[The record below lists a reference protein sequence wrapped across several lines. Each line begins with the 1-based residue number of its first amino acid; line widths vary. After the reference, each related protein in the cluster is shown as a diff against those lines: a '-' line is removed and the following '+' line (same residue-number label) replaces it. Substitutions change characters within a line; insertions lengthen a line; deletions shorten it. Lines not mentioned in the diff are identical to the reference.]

1 MRKKVSVSDWLL
13 LGLGGFI
20 DFINEI
26 RDPFGLLSSFYQQT
40 YGFVPLRF
48 QKTNIYHSIWRKL
61 KTQDIKKTK
70 INGKN
75 YIRLTLKG
83 LRKVKKRFPILIES
97 KKEWDGFFRV
107 VIYDISE
114 ETRKVRDRFRLKLKE
129 LGFGLLQKSVW
140 ISPYS
145 FLNELKE
152 FLKINHLDKKVLI
165 LETNNFYVDNL
176 KEFAKEIW
184 PLDEINE
191 KYKEIYK
198 KLLKFKSL
206 KRKHDRVTLLK
217 KIKQEIFSVYFKDP
231 FLPDEFLPNDWM
243 RKKVVRDI
251 KKLKIFS
258 L

>member
-1 MRKKVSVSDWLL
+1 MGKKISASDWLL

-20 DFINEI
+20 DFINEF

-40 YGFVPLRF
+40 YGFVPLGF

-140 ISPYS
+140 ISPYG

-165 LETNNFYVDNL
+165 LETNNFYVGNL

-184 PLDEINE
+184 PLDEIN
-191 KYKEIYK
+191 
-198 KLLKFKSL
+198 
-206 KRKHDRVTLLK
+206 
-217 KIKQEIFSVYFKDP
+217 
-231 FLPDEFLPNDWM
+231 
-243 RKKVVRDI
+243 
-251 KKLKIFS
+251 
-258 L
+258 

>member
-1 MRKKVSVSDWLL
+1 MVAFGSWGV
-13 LGLGGFI
+13 I
-20 DFINEI
+20 DFINEM

-48 QKTNIYHSIWRKL
+48 QRINIYHSIWRKL

-83 LRKVKKRFPILIES
+83 LGKIKKRFPIFFES
-97 KKEWDGFFRV
+97 KKTWDVFFRV

-114 ETRKVRDRFRLKLKE
+114 ETRKLRDRFRLKLKE
-129 LGFGLLQKSVW
+129 LGFGLLQKSTW
-140 ISPYS
+140 ISPYD
-145 FLNELKE
+145 FLKELKE
-152 FLKINHLDKKVLI
+152 FLKINHLDKKVFI
-165 LETNNFYVDNL
+165 LETKNFYLNNL

-184 PLDEINE
+184 RLDEINE
-191 KYKEIYK
+191 KYKEVYK

-206 KRKHDRVTLLK
+206 KRKHDRTILLN
-217 KIKQEIFSVYFKDP
+217 KIRQDIVSVYFEDP
-231 FLPDEFLPNDWM
+231 FLPVEFLPKDWM
-243 RKKVVRDI
+243 RNKVIKII